1 MNQNIDHHAIQTPKN
16 RVSLPLTL
24 LLPIAVR
31 RTAPALRLVVGYL
44 GTNQVSGFVTPG
56 ASEADDW
63 VLQRAHLVVRDSD
76 VGNG

>member
-1 MNQNIDHHAIQTPKN
+1 MNWNAATGA
-16 RVSLPLTL
+16 RRAAPL
-24 LLPIAVR
+24 R
-31 RTAPALRLVVGYL
+31 RTAPALRLVTVYL

-76 VGNG
+76 VGNA